1 MLAFAAHPSRRRF
14 APPQDE
20 GGEVRHEGSG
30 RRSSAKAKKRGVPDG
45 VTAQVSESIC
55 RSALFGTRQVFSVL
69 GRSCPLNSHRLP
81 CLFVPTPP
89 PVNPNRSLHQP
100 LILRRAG
107 GPSRRMGRLFPSMLP
122 ILRDGALRLLRMRLR
137 GVREERGRWS
147 SGGGGGRRG
156 VGPTT
161 GCIYMR
167 MRSAFGSNSG
177 SLMMVAL
184 RRSPRISIS
193 KAPSCVF
200 VASSEGIY
208 PCARDFRR

>member
-20 GGEVRHEGSG
+20 GGEVRDEGSG
-30 RRSSAKAKKRGVPDG
+30 RRSSAKAKNRGVPDG

-55 RSALFGTRQVFSVL
+55 RSSEL
-69 GRSCPLNSHRLP
+69 GRYPQCWDALVRSTVLVFPAFSCRPPTSGKSQS
-81 CLFVPTPP
+81 FSTPTP
-89 PVNPNRSLHQP
+89 H
-100 LILRRAG
+100 
-107 GPSRRMGRLFPSMLP
+107 PSRRRFAPPQHEVEGR
-122 ILRDGALRLLRMRLR
+122 GA
-137 GVREERGRWS
+137 REDRGRWS

-161 GCIYMR
+161 GCIHMR

-200 VASSEGIY
+200 DAKSEGIY